1 MGWLTLAAAAD
12 QITVIVTESLLFAPL
27 REAVRKRSRYL
38 GELVSCFLCF
48 GTWVGLALALVG
60 RGPLGIRRR
69 KAQGV
74 VGPVIAWALDGLA
87 IAFTA
92 RVLNEVTGKMQREV
106 RVLDEQADVLER
118 TGTERPGSEFAQ
130 WSR

>member
-27 REAVRKRSRYL
+27 REAVRRRSRYL

-48 GTWVGLALALVG
+48 GTWVGLVLALIG
-60 RGPLGIRRR
+60 RGPLGLRRR
-69 KAQGV
+69 RASGLP
-74 VGPVIAWALDGLA
+74 GALIAWGLDGFA

-106 RVLDEQADVLER
+106 RVLDETADQLER
-118 TGTERPGSEFAQ
+118 TSGQPGSEFAQ